1 MIFKRKSIRS
11 FTDEKV
17 STDKIKNLIRAGM
30 QAPSAFNSQP
40 WEFIV
45 VSDKKDLKAVSKM
58 SRYARPAE
66 NAQKLI
72 IVLGNTERDNVVM
85 PMIQQDLSACTQNIL
100 LQAVAE
106 GLGAVWL
113 GFYPIED
120 RVNALRDYF
129 NIPDHVIPFSVI
141 AIGYPKE
148 DKEPE
153 SRYDESK
160 IHFMHRNL
168 NNFLKIFKYSS
179 IFNNNVIILFDIES
193 KFLLIKRTINIYCKN
208 NLEFFYF

>member
-1 MIFKRKSIRS
+1 MIFKRKSVRS

-72 IVLGNTERDNVVM
+72 IVLGNTKRDNVVM

-106 GLGAVWL
+106 GLGAV
-113 GFYPIED
+113 
-120 RVNALRDYF
+120 NSLRQYF
-129 NIPDHVIPFSVI
+129 NIPEHIIPFSVI

-160 IHFMHRNL
+160 IHL
-168 NNFLKIFKYSS
+168 GKY
-179 IFNNNVIILFDIES
+179 
-193 KFLLIKRTINIYCKN
+193 
-208 NLEFFYF
+208 

>member
-1 MIFKRKSIRS
+1 MIFKRKSVRS

-30 QAPSAFNSQP
+30 QAPSAFNSQL

-113 GFYPIED
+113 GFYLIED
-120 RVNALRDYF
+120 RVNSLRQYF
-129 NIPDHVIPFSVI
+129 NIPEYIIPFSVI

-160 IHFMHRNL
+160 IHL
-168 NNFLKIFKYSS
+168 GKY
-179 IFNNNVIILFDIES
+179 
-193 KFLLIKRTINIYCKN
+193 
-208 NLEFFYF
+208 

>member
-1 MIFKRKSIRS
+1 MIFKRKSVRS

-72 IVLGNTERDNVVM
+72 IVLGNTKRDNVVM
-85 PMIQQDLSACTQNIL
+85 PMIQNIL

-120 RVNALRDYF
+120 RVNSLRQYF
-129 NIPDHVIPFSVI
+129 NIPEHIIPFSVI

-148 DKEPE
+148 NKEPE

-160 IHFMHRNL
+160 IHL
-168 NNFLKIFKYSS
+168 GKY
-179 IFNNNVIILFDIES
+179 
-193 KFLLIKRTINIYCKN
+193 
-208 NLEFFYF
+208 

>member
-1 MIFKRKSIRS
+1 MNMIFKRKSVRS

-120 RVNALRDYF
+120 RVNSLRQYF
-129 NIPDHVIPFSVI
+129 NIPEHIIPFSVI

-153 SRYDESK
+153 SRYYESK
-160 IHFMHRNL
+160 IHL
-168 NNFLKIFKYSS
+168 GKY
-179 IFNNNVIILFDIES
+179 
-193 KFLLIKRTINIYCKN
+193 
-208 NLEFFYF
+208 

>member
-1 MIFKRKSIRS
+1 MNMIFKRKSVRS

-30 QAPSAFNSQP
+30 QAPSAFNSQL

-113 GFYPIED
+113 GFYLIED
-120 RVNALRDYF
+120 RVNSLRQYF
-129 NIPDHVIPFSVI
+129 NIPEYIIPFSVI

-160 IHFMHRNL
+160 IHL
-168 NNFLKIFKYSS
+168 GKY
-179 IFNNNVIILFDIES
+179 
-193 KFLLIKRTINIYCKN
+193 
-208 NLEFFYF
+208 

>member
-113 GFYPIED
+113 G
-120 RVNALRDYF
+120 
-129 NIPDHVIPFSVI
+129 
-141 AIGYPKE
+141 
-148 DKEPE
+148 
-153 SRYDESK
+153 
-160 IHFMHRNL
+160 
-168 NNFLKIFKYSS
+168 
-179 IFNNNVIILFDIES
+179 
-193 KFLLIKRTINIYCKN
+193 
-208 NLEFFYF
+208 

>member
-1 MIFKRKSIRS
+1 MNMIFKRKSIRNFS
-11 FTDEKV
+11 DDEV

-45 VSDKKDLKAVSKM
+45 VSDEEDLKAVSKM

-72 IVLGNTERDNVVM
+72 IVLGNTTKDNVVM

-113 GFYPIED
+113 GFDPIED
-120 RVNALRDYF
+120 RVDSLRQYF
-129 NIPDHVIPFSVI
+129 NIPDYIIPFSVI

-160 IHFMHRNL
+160 IHL
-168 NNFLKIFKYSS
+168 GKY
-179 IFNNNVIILFDIES
+179 
-193 KFLLIKRTINIYCKN
+193 
-208 NLEFFYF
+208 

>member
-1 MIFKRKSIRS
+1 MNPIFKRKSIRNFS
-11 FTDEKV
+11 DDEV

-40 WEFIV
+40 WEFII
-45 VSDKKDLKAVSKM
+45 VSDKEDLKAVSKM

-72 IVLGNTERDNVVM
+72 IVLGNTTKDNVVM

-113 GFYPIED
+113 
-120 RVNALRDYF
+120 
-129 NIPDHVIPFSVI
+129 
-141 AIGYPKE
+141 
-148 DKEPE
+148 
-153 SRYDESK
+153 
-160 IHFMHRNL
+160 
-168 NNFLKIFKYSS
+168 
-179 IFNNNVIILFDIES
+179 ILP
-193 KFLLIKRTINIYCKN
+193 N
-208 NLEFFYF
+208 

>member
-1 MIFKRKSIRS
+1 MNMIFKRKSVRS

-17 STDKIKNLIRAGM
+17 STDKIKNLIKAGM
-30 QAPSAFNSQP
+30 QAPSAFNSRP

-129 NIPDHVIPFSVI
+129 NIPDYVIPFSVI

-160 IHFMHRNL
+160 IHL
-168 NNFLKIFKYSS
+168 GKY
-179 IFNNNVIILFDIES
+179 
-193 KFLLIKRTINIYCKN
+193 
-208 NLEFFYF
+208 